1 MTYWYPNKEFSYRTK
16 ENQHSRRSVF
26 LTNEVMLNTISKDMR
41 VLFYSQIR
49 ATVSTTKSKGNKP
62 ISGRE
67 GVLLAWSCYSTA
79 AYLWSF
85 SMRQV
90 SKNHALNVLDNL
102 FCPLGAVKNIPF
114 QKLAS
119 LVNKQKSYD
128 TLYCNICCI
137 AEVWNW
143 IHNILRYLPAQSSQ
157 YLFSLTGFL
166 NFP

>member
-1 MTYWYPNKEFSYRTK
+1 MTYWYPDKEFSYRTK

-26 LTNEVMLNTISKDMR
+26 LTNEVMLNTISKDRR

-119 LVNKQKSYD
+119 LVNKQTKIIWH
-128 TLYCNICCI
+128 TLLQHLLYCRGLELNPQHLEISACT
-137 AEVWNW
+137 E
-143 IHNILRYLPAQSSQ
+143 
-157 YLFSLTGFL
+157 FSIFV
-166 NFP
+166 